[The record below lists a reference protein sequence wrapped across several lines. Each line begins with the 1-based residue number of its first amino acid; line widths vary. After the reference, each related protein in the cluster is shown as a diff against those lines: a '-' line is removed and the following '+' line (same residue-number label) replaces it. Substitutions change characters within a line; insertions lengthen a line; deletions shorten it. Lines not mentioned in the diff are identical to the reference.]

1 MSKDDYRAQVLL
13 FKVLSNEV
21 RLKLIEALRSGEKSV
36 GELCEKIK
44 EEQTRVS
51 HELRC
56 LVVCGF
62 ADYRR
67 EGKRVMYSL
76 NKKTVLPILEAADKH
91 VERFGDRMKGCDM
104 VSEAKKMIVPEL
116 AAATV

>member
-1 MSKDDYRAQVLL
+1 MSKDDYQAQVLL

-21 RLKLIEALRSGEKSV
+21 RLKLIEALRGGEKSV
-36 GELCEKIK
+36 GELCEKVK
-44 EEQTRVS
+44 EQQTRVS

-67 EGKRVMYSL
+67 EGKWIFYSL
-76 NKKTVLPILEAADKH
+76 NKKTVLPILEAADRH
-91 VERFGDRMKGCDM
+91 VEKFGHRMKGCEM
-104 VSEAKKMIVPEL
+104 VSEAKKMVIQEFVG
-116 AAATV
+116 V